1 MVFGELLRLHCK
13 RMASQRSSERR
24 ITMED
29 QQVRHMQTDDAI
41 SLLIILLRYL
51 VLSLSLPLSLSRVAH
66 PPAHQPT
73 SPPTMANSPTSS
85 LPLRLKRAR
94 SPEPE
99 DPFKANSTPNL
110 AAGESAVAGA
120 NAPMQDTALPTR
132 ERKVLEVCQSHPH
145 CMHSS
150 IL

>member
-29 QQVRHMQTDDAI
+29 QQVRHMQTDDTF

-51 VLSLSLPLSLSRVAH
+51 VLSLSLPLSRVAH
-66 PPAHQPT
+66 PPAHPPT
-73 SPPTMANSPTSS
+73 SPLTMANSPTSS
-85 LPLRLKRAR
+85 LPLRPKRAR
-94 SPEPE
+94 SPESE
-99 DPFKANSTPNL
+99 DPTKATSTPNL

-145 CMHSS
+145 CMHPS